1 MFNKVGGRVVVSV
14 VKILSTTKLFVTLKI
29 YFVPG
34 CSACKAAQENFI
46 KNILKKSETLQIY
59 VEYYQDCSLFP
70 IISGTTLITLD
81 NDITNN
87 EISGPIQSMFLEKLE
102 KK

>member
-1 MFNKVGGRVVVSV
+1 LFNKVGGRVVVSV